1 MRRETTL
8 VVLAAIVV
16 VVVGGVLAA
25 VPDGIDDPRVGND
38 PAGDL
43 SVVGQAVEPVSVSGS
58 SVDLRV
64 VTDISHRGGPV
75 ENVTVRY
82 RAVDAS
88 GGILT
93 DQRRV
98 EVGTIDVA
106 GEQSVE
112 GQVQLPRE
120 GGYDVIT
127 TVFVG
132 DERVAD
138 ASTSVQGVAALEPAY
153 VDRSLQFADTSVWPT
168 LSVSVIDTT
177 DDQATLQITA
187 SITNTGD
194 TAAAGVELGVLLRQ
208 ADSNVV
214 AGEATAEVDTIRPA
228 RTNTVSTSVTVPA
241 GYNYYVDSIL
251 QNDGII
257 VDEAGDVANL
267 NPQETIQ
274 ANQTVEDVQFQVA
287 DFENGA
293 TEIAQETESARDE
306 PVSDGT
312 PGFGAIA
319 AAVALVVIT
328 LVARIRR

>member
-1 MRRETTL
+1 M
-8 VVLAAIVV
+8 LAAIVV

-132 DERVAD
+132 NERVAD

-187 SITNTGD
+187 AITNTGD

-287 DFENGA
+287 DF
-293 TEIAQETESARDE
+293 
-306 PVSDGT
+306 
-312 PGFGAIA
+312 
-319 AAVALVVIT
+319 
-328 LVARIRR
+328 